1 MGRDSE
7 MENRMTASWQ
17 GRLGVEGLSE
27 KEKGLMDMD
36 NTVVIARVRRV
47 IRGLKGNEKN
57 TIKIK

>member
-1 MGRDSE
+1 

-36 NTVVIARVRRV
+36 NTVVIAGERRV
-47 IRGLKGNEKN
+47 
-57 TIKIK
+57 